1 MRFWKAL
8 AFLIVFMFYNK
19 KMLLFKIRRTFY
31 LKAVGRLLQKL
42 KKV

>member
-1 MRFWKAL
+1 MRFWKTL
-8 AFLIVFMFYNK
+8 AFLIIFMFYNK
-19 KMLLFKIRRTFY
+19 KMLLFKKGRTFY